1 MRLWETYNP
10 LLEVKPD
17 SVLFYRCFLLQVVG
31 VVPSDGMKA
40 VPVSLFDSRLLID
53 SFEREKHV
61 FQRQTFIARLSAP
74 ILPALLHS

>member
-53 SFEREKHV
+53 SFEREKHI